1 MIALYARVSTAEQA
15 TEGYSIDEQ
24 VERLKKYCY
33 AIGRK
38 DFKVYIDAGRTG
50 ANIDREGMQ
59 EIIKDARAGKIDKVI
74 VYKLDRLSRS
84 QKDTLYLIEDVF
96 LAHGVDFESITERFD
111 TSTSFGRA
119 MLGILAVFAQ
129 LEREQIK
136 ERMAMGK
143 EGRAKQGKWHGGGH
157 IPIGYDYADGE
168 LVVNQFEALQIKEIF
183 ERYINGDTIG
193 NLESD
198 LNSRGITH
206 KYGIWARDRIART
219 LKNNVYIGVIK
230 SNGAEHVG
238 THEAIISRDQFEAA
252 QKRLAMRSTRR
263 ESRTPNYLGGLLYC
277 KQCGARYGATT
288 LRTVGSKQYRYYSC
302 YSRHK
307 VSIRMVKNP
316 DCKNKTW
323 RTDILDE
330 LVFGEMRR
338 LSLEPDKIH
347 ALIEKEA
354 KKRQDDSH
362 VGDILRQERE
372 KLESQRGRLLNLYM
386 SGSFT
391 PQELDERVFA
401 LNRQIESIDGELK
414 AIDDKKP
421 EIEPQQA
428 VAALSGFDD
437 ILKLG
442 DYNDIRNIIDM
453 LIKKIEIDGEDVY
466 IYWRFT

>member
-1 MIALYARVSTAEQA
+1 
-15 TEGYSIDEQ
+15 
-24 VERLKKYCY
+24 
-33 AIGRK
+33 
-38 DFKVYIDAGRTG
+38 
-50 ANIDREGMQ
+50 
-59 EIIKDARAGKIDKVI
+59 
-74 VYKLDRLSRS
+74 
-84 QKDTLYLIEDVF
+84 
-96 LAHGVDFESITERFD
+96 
-111 TSTSFGRA
+111 
-119 MLGILAVFAQ
+119 
-129 LEREQIK
+129 
-136 ERMAMGK
+136 
-143 EGRAKQGKWHGGGH
+143 
-157 IPIGYDYADGE
+157 
-168 LVVNQFEALQIKEIF
+168 
-183 ERYINGDTIG
+183 
-193 NLESD
+193 
-198 LNSRGITH
+198 
-206 KYGIWARDRIART
+206 
-219 LKNNVYIGVIK
+219 
-230 SNGAEHVG
+230 
-238 THEAIISRDQFEAA
+238 
-252 QKRLAMRSTRR
+252 
-263 ESRTPNYLGGLLYC
+263 
-277 KQCGARYGATT
+277 
-288 LRTVGSKQYRYYSC
+288 
-302 YSRHK
+302 
-307 VSIRMVKNP
+307 MVKNP
-316 DCKNKTW
+316 DCKNKVW

-347 ALIEKEA
+347 GLIEKEA

-442 DYNDIRNIIDM
+442 DFNDIRNIIDM

>member
-24 VERLKKYCY
+24 VERLKKYCD

-38 DFKVYIDAGRTG
+38 DYAVYIDAGRTG

-59 EIIKDARAGKIDKVI
+59 EIIKDVAAGKIDKVI

-96 LAHGVDFESITERFD
+96 IANGVDFESITERFD

-157 IPIGYDYADGE
+157 IPIGYDYEDGDLKINE
-168 LVVNQFEALQIKEIF
+168 FEALQVREIF
-183 ERYINGDTIG
+183 KRYTSGETIG
-193 NLESD
+193 RIESD
-198 LNSRGITH
+198 LNRRGVKH

-230 SNGAEHVG
+230 SNGVEHVG
-238 THEAIISRDQFEAA
+238 AHEPIVDKEQFETA
-252 QKRLAMRSTRR
+252 QKRLEIRRTRR
-263 ESRTPNYLGGLLYC
+263 ESRIPNYLGGLLYC
-277 KQCGARYGATT
+277 KRCGAKYSASTYRV
-288 LRTVGSKQYRYYSC
+288 VGGKPYRYYSC

-307 VSIRMVKNP
+307 VNVRMIKDP
-316 DCKNKTW
+316 TCKNKTW
-323 RTDILDE
+323 RTDVLDE

-338 LSLEPDKIH
+338 LSLDNDKIYE
-347 ALIEKEA
+347 LIEKEA
-354 KKRQDDSH
+354 ETRRNDSH
-362 VGDILRQERE
+362 VGDILRQERD
-372 KLESQRGRLLNLYM
+372 KLEAQRGRLLNLYM

-391 PQELDERVFA
+391 PHELDERVFA
-401 LNRQIESIDGELK
+401 LNRQIQGIDGELK
-414 AIDDKKP
+414 AIDEKQP
-421 EIEPQQA
+421 EIKPQQV

-437 ILKLG
+437 ILKRG
-442 DYNDIRNIIDM
+442 DYNDIKNIIDM
-453 LIKKIEIDGEDVY
+453 LIKRIEIDGDDVY
-466 IYWRFT
+466 IYWRFV